1 MEFRT
6 SVVRSF
12 VVVLFL
18 YLQYYST
25 YKSIVHVQH
34 RSKKKVDHGDKMG
47 HGPKKGHAP
56 REKCGTFIHRHLQ
69 ATLQGA
75 KNTPVVSKQIHLPP
89 DRVSRGHLY
98 LYIFTEMMPCT
109 YRGYYQLPSTC

>member
-75 KNTPVVSKQIHLPP
+75 KNTPAQGALTGMRRTKGAPIS
-89 DRVSRGHLY
+89 
-98 LYIFTEMMPCT
+98 MMHWHKEQGRRISGMIWT
-109 YRGYYQLPSTC
+109 TAF